1 MVEKDIEKSI
11 ALVKQ
16 AAEWGEVQAM
26 RDLAFIYAN
35 GLGVVADDIQAD
47 YWTQKAD
54 EAEQEIE

>member
-1 MVEKDIEKSI
+1 MIEKDVEKSI
-11 ALVKQ
+11 SLVKQ

-26 RDLAFIYAN
+26 RDLAFIYGN

-54 EAEQEIE
+54 KIEQEIE

>member
-1 MVEKDIEKSI
+1 
-11 ALVKQ
+11 
-16 AAEWGEVQAM
+16 M

-35 GLGVVADDIQAD
+35 GLGVVAVDIKTD